1 MNSKRKTSGT
11 RLTESDIDK
20 RVEAQADDQSAWG
33 RPVKVRRG
41 KTTPLALPADLAAR
55 AIFLAKLNREKN
67 VQSWLARIVKE
78 RVELEEHAFS
88 QAKRAMSAR

>member
-1 MNSKRKTSGT
+1 MKSKSKTSGP

-20 RVEAQADDQSAWG
+20 LVAAQAEDQSAWG
-33 RPVKVRRG
+33 RPVKVRKGRP
-41 KTTPLALPADLAAR
+41 TPLALPADLAAR
-55 AIFLAKLNREKN
+55 AIFLAKLQREKN
-67 VQSWLARIVKE
+67 VQSWLARIIKE

>member
-1 MNSKRKTSGT
+1 MKSKSKISGM

-20 RVEAQADDQSAWG
+20 LVETQADDHSAWG
-33 RPVKVRRG
+33 RPVKVRKG

-55 AIFLAKLNREKN
+55 AIFLAKLHREKN
-67 VQSWLARIVKE
+67 VQSWLARIIKE